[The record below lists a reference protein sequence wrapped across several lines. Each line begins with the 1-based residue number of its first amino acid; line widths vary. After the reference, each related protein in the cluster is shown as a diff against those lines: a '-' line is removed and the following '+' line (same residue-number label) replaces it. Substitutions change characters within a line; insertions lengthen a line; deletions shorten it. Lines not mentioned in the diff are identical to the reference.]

1 MSLNQLWVVELVWVG
16 CFGGVGMCTVVGS
29 SLNWCRLV
37 VLVLNFS
44 MVERW
49 VSGFV
54 WLVVCFGGSI
64 VGILVVGCCGSLVV
78 AMWV

>member
-1 MSLNQLWVVELVWVG
+1 MWVVESVWVG

-54 WLVVCFGGSI
+54 WLVVCFGFSSWNF
-64 VGILVVGCCGSLVV
+64 GCRLLWFIGGGYVDLTE
-78 AMWV
+78 